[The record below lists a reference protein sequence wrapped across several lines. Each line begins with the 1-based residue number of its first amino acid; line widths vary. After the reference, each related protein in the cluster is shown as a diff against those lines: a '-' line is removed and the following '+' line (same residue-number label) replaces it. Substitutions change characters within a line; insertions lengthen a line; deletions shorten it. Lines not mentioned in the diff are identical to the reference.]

1 MPFKLYLANDDF
13 CQNVEIKFA
22 FHTED
27 DIQYIN
33 TEISK
38 PITKY
43 FLPFLD

>member
-13 CQNVEIKFA
+13 CQTVEIKFA
-22 FHTED
+22 FHPED

-38 PITKY
+38 PIKNT
-43 FLPFLD
+43 FCHF